1 MAIVMGM
8 NSGSSFDGI
17 DVVLAEIQL
26 AADGHPARPVFID
39 GLSVPWPGEVQ
50 DQVLKA
56 FDNKLS
62 IFELTRL
69 NYVAGAVYAEAAKS
83 MLDARGLSPDEVE
96 VIGVD
101 GQTIYQEPPDHAG
114 MAALPAD
121 ASLVSRWLNG
131 PYPCGLQIGEPAI
144 IAAHCDI
151 PVVWNFRPSDH
162 ALGGTGAPLMQ
173 YLDFVAF
180 RDIGPVLTLNIGGIA
195 NCQLAQ
201 RDRSKMMAFDTGPGN
216 VMVDFA
222 ASRLYGR
229 DYDADGAIA
238 ASGTVH
244 KPMLDELMS
253 HPFFRRRPPRSAW
266 RLDFGS
272 EYAAQILDTYDQLP
286 PRDVM
291 ATLSAFTATS
301 IAASITDHVPAL
313 DELGVLIASGGG
325 VRNAALM
332 GMIAERLPA
341 RMRLTTSAEFGI
353 PPQFKEAVKFATLA
367 YATQRGLANNIP
379 AASGAVRFAI
389 LGKTVQPPRFARE
402 HLPVSPPT
410 QAGID
415 PGSDHNACKGAD

>member
-1 MAIVMGM
+1 MTLVIGM

-17 DVVLAEIQL
+17 DVVLAEIGQ

-39 GLSVPWPGEVQ
+39 ALSRPWPVKVEEL
-50 DQVLKA
+50 VLKA
-56 FDNKLS
+56 FANELS

-69 NYVAGAVYAEAAKS
+69 HYVAGAVYAEAARAL
-83 MLDARGLSPDEVE
+83 LDKRGLGPAEVE

-101 GQTIYQEPPDHAG
+101 GQTIYQEPPDHEQ
-114 MAALPAD
+114 MAALPPGAG
-121 ASLVSRWLNG
+121 LVARWLDG
-131 PYPCGLQIGEPAI
+131 PYPCGLQIGEPAV

-216 VMVDFA
+216 VMMDYA
-222 ASRLYGR
+222 ARRLYGR
-229 DYDADGAIA
+229 DYDAGGQIA
-238 ASGTVH
+238 AAGTVH

-266 RLDFGS
+266 RLDFGA
-272 EYAAQILDTYDQLP
+272 EFAARILDAYASLP
-286 PRDVM
+286 PQDVM
-291 ATLSAFTATS
+291 ATLCAFTA
-301 IAASITDHVPAL
+301 ASIVRSVTDHVPAL
-313 DELGVLIASGGG
+313 DEIGVVIASGGG
-325 VRNAALM
+325 VRNATLM
-332 GMIAERLPA
+332 GMLAERLPA
-341 RMRLTTSAEFGI
+341 GPRLTTSDEFGI
-353 PPQFKEAVKFATLA
+353 PPQFKEAVKFAVLA

-379 AASGAVRFAI
+379 AASGAARYAV
-389 LGKTVQPPRFARE
+389 LGKSVQPPRLARE
-402 HLPVSPPT
+402 SLAASHS
-410 QAGID
+410 G
-415 PGSDHNACKGAD
+415 HRGATTGARPDAIQ